1 MSDRVIG
8 PLSPF
13 PFTIGGRMSD
23 FVDLG
28 GTTPP
33 MEACAQVGSR
43 EYDYSDRAR
52 KEARAY
58 INQLRRMFGAEP
70 DGVRLSIKSHPHDFG
85 TYLTVVCYFDSN
97 DKTGSHYA
105 ARCESGPDEWDE
117 E

>member
-23 FVDLG
+23 SVDLG

-52 KEARAY
+52 KEDGAY
-58 INQLRRMFGAEP
+58 INQLRRIFGAQP
-70 DGVRLSIKSHPHDFG
+70 AGLQLSIQCRPRDFG
-85 TYLTVVCYFDSN
+85 TYLTVVCDFDSN
-97 DKTGSHYA
+97 DK
-105 ARCESGPDEWDE
+105 
-117 E
+117 